1 MKWIKLYTTEWIEGS
16 IRVDLEPSERSIW
29 ADLLVMAAIS
39 RAPGRIE
46 RSAGIPYTID
56 QLAGRFVAPVELVKS
71 AIAKCINEGR
81 LKVDSDG
88 TMVIVNW
95 EKYQTAND
103 KILPET
109 RDEKKLRELRTQQR
123 LNRTYP
129 DTAVSRIVETVVDSK
144 GNVIDH
150 KEIDSRVIIHEQKQ

>member
-1 MKWIKLYTTEWIEGS
+1 
-16 IRVDLEPSERSIW
+16 
-29 ADLLVMAAIS
+29 
-39 RAPGRIE
+39 
-46 RSAGIPYTID
+46 
-56 QLAGRFVAPVELVKS
+56 LAGRFVAPVELVKS

-103 KILPET
+103 KIMPET

-129 DTAVSRIVETVVDSK
+129 DTAVSRIVETVVDSE